1 MWVKIIY
8 IFKAKL
14 TDHYKL
20 LSVSV
25 ASGVTSNNYKIIIIN
40 VAAPLKVCQ
49 Q

>member
-20 LSVSV
+20 LSV
-25 ASGVTSNNYKIIIIN
+25 SGVTSNNYKIIIIN

>member
-14 TDHYKL
+14 TDHYKF
-20 LSVSV
+20 LSV
-25 ASGVTSNNYKIIIIN
+25 SGVTSNNYKIIIIN